1 MIDATRPPPEGRQIV
16 QRYGDGG
23 FTVSGVA
30 LRGPILILPDRTLP
44 WTATRPDEVSATG
57 LAALRSAEPPIELLI
72 VGMGAAF
79 MLVPPALRLELKG
92 WGIAAEAMA
101 TPAACRTYN
110 VLATEGR
117 RVAAALIPV

>member
-44 WTATRPDEVSATG
+44 WTATRSDEVSATG
-57 LAALRSAEPPIELLI
+57 LAALRSAEPAVELLI

>member
-23 FTVSGVA
+23 FTVSGVV

-44 WTATRPDEVSATG
+44 WTATRPDEVSAAG
-57 LAALRSAEPPIELLI
+57 LAALRSAEPAVELLI
-72 VGMGAAF
+72 VGMG
-79 MLVPPALRLELKG
+79 
-92 WGIAAEAMA
+92 